1 PPRRERAHDRR
12 VLPLR
17 RVRAAIL
24 AELMCL
30 AERRRAHRRRMN
42 IAIAVAVIGQVAR
55 VGRTFGDGSP
65 PLAWWPTFVLA
76 LVAFVFAAHE
86 LRCVRALDRQ
96 MGALDKVI
104 TPRR

>member
-1 PPRRERAHDRR
+1 MATPRREQTP
-12 VLPLR
+12 LPVTVAPR
-17 RVRAAIL
+17 TVAQI
-24 AELMCL
+24 M
-30 AERRRAHRRRMN
+30 
-42 IAIAVAVIGQVAR
+42 AVVIG
-55 VGRTFGDGSP
+55 S
-65 PLAWWPTFVLA
+65 LA